1 MVEIRSVAEDEL
13 PTAVRTLSTA
23 FGGRAVEALVEPTAA
38 TAEPERFF
46 VATDADAIVGT
57 GGTLSLR
64 LTVPGGVT
72 VPFGGLTW
80 IGVLPTHRRRGI
92 LRRMMER
99 HLRDVRDRGEPLGGL
114 LASEAGIYGRFG
126 YGIST
131 LMTRYDIDSREATF
145 VGPVGDAGSID
156 LVDQDTMLEVITD
169 LHERIREG
177 IVGEVSRSEA
187 GWRAFFAELEEEV
200 SGWQGNHYVLHRDA
214 DGEPDGYAVYRI
226 GEDAW
231 PDSLPR
237 MRLDVFK
244 VAGTSDAVRHA
255 LLRYLLDLDLIAT
268 VRVLNAPT
276 DDPLRWL
283 LRDPRQLRTTRVWD
297 GLWLRMVDV
306 AGALRARRYEVAG
319 HLTLDV
325 HDDIFGAG
333 RFSLDGSP
341 ADATC
346 VPTDADPDV
355 VLDVATLGSLYLGG
369 TGAASLASAGRIE
382 ERTPGA
388 IAIADRMFR
397 TARAPFCSTGF

>member
-1 MVEIRSVAEDEL
+1 VVEIRPVTEGEL
-13 PTAVRTLSTA
+13 PAAVRTLATA
-23 FGGRAVEALVEPTAA
+23 FGGRAVEALVEPTVA

-46 VATDADAIVGT
+46 VAADGDAIVGT
-57 GGTLSLR
+57 GGTLSMR
-64 LTVPGGVT
+64 LTVPGRVT

-92 LRRMMER
+92 LRRMVLR
-99 HLRDVRDRGEPLGGL
+99 HLEDVRDRGEPLGGL

-131 LMTRYDIDSREATF
+131 FMARYDIDTREAAF
-145 VGPVGDAGSID
+145 AAPVDDPGTIQ
-156 LVDQDTMLEVITD
+156 LVDRDAVLGIITD
-169 LHERIREG
+169 LHERVREE

-187 GWRAFFAELEEEV
+187 AWRAFFAELEEEA
-200 SGWQGNHYVLHRDA
+200 SGWQGNHYALHRDA
-214 DGEPDGYAVYRI
+214 EGEPDGYAVYRI

-268 VRVLNAPT
+268 VRILNGPV
-276 DDPLRWL
+276 DDPSRWL

-297 GLWLRMVDV
+297 GLWLRLVDV
-306 AGALRARRYEVAG
+306 AAALQARRYEVAG
-319 HLTLDV
+319 HLILDV
-325 HDDIFGAG
+325 HDDIFGG
-333 RFSLDGSP
+333 ERFALDGSP
-341 ADATC
+341 AGATC
-346 VPTDADPDV
+346 VPTDAEPDLA
-355 VLDVATLGSLYLGG
+355 LDVATLASLYLGG
-369 TGAASLASAGRIE
+369 TSAASLAGAGRIE
-382 ERTPGA
+382 VHTPGA
-388 IAIADRMFR
+388 VAVADRMFR